1 MKTLIV
7 IFFTSLTTTF
17 FLSLNYN
24 NSPIFNSLYSLTGPM
39 AKYVQQQTS
48 TLFSLGIEKTKN
60 VGEKLIQN
68 SNPPHQLN
76 KSNSANPSE
85 SDREELNKLI
95 NDF

>member
-7 IFFTSLTTTF
+7 IIFTSLTTTF

-39 AKYVQQQTS
+39 AKYVQHQT
-48 TLFSLGIEKTKN
+48 TILFSMGVEKTKD
-60 VGEKLIQN
+60 VGGKLIQN
-68 SNPPHQLN
+68 SNPPTTLN
-76 KSNSANPSE
+76 KSSTENPSE
-85 SDREELNKLI
+85 TDREELNQLI